1 MFATDKP
8 TIRKYDNMMSVTYT
22 NANNQTHGSSFFV
35 QGTLHDVVTMLRRV
49 NQEYRLTE
57 QFERG
62 ALVRLKSTL
71 IRAGAIYTG
80 EVVAVANPNA
90 SATLD
95 EGMIAMAPEKEKVSR
110 SERRSMTKLE
120 REEERQRREQMMM
133 RRKPRSAKEY
143 RETSNRPSDKEERD
157 VYHGTSILPAEKEE
171 REVYHGT
178 SIQPAERGE
187 SDTYHGTSILPADK
201 EEREAYHGTSILPSE
216 EEKETYHGTPIAP
229 EETPYQQVAPENDS
243 FDFNDYMSANDQSV
257 EVTPQR
263 RFKTFAQQHREE
275 LHRPPKEHVTWDDIR
290 RRHSYVCSQT
300 KEPLLLILQRTL
312 ILLHR
317 LQLILHRL
325 LKGTHLLQVIL
336 CPRLLERLLQHLL
349 RRVPLLEKHV
359 ELRHLK
365 VRIHTRRVD
374 LYRLL
379 QQRVR
384 GQTVLRLLESENRL
398 IHVCVRPARICLLR
412 LHETVLRLA

>member
-1 MFATDKP
+1 
-8 TIRKYDNMMSVTYT
+8 
-22 NANNQTHGSSFFV
+22 
-35 QGTLHDVVTMLRRV
+35 MLRRV

-201 EEREAYHGTSILPSE
+201 EEREAYHGTNILPAE

-290 RRHSYVCSQT
+290 RRHSCVCSQT

>member
-201 EEREAYHGTSILPSE
+201 EEREAYHATSILPADKEEREAYHGTNILPAE

-263 RFKTFAQQHREE
+263 RFKTFAQQHHEE

-290 RRHSYVCSQT
+290 RRHSCVCSQT

-336 CPRLLERLLQHLL
+336 CPRLLERLL
-349 RRVPLLEKHV
+349 
-359 ELRHLK
+359 
-365 VRIHTRRVD
+365 
-374 LYRLL
+374 
-379 QQRVR
+379 
-384 GQTVLRLLESENRL
+384 
-398 IHVCVRPARICLLR
+398 
-412 LHETVLRLA
+412 